1 MGSRK
6 ETKSVG
12 SQVEDARD
20 EVSDDANDDDPLR
33 RLSPIDLVDAQP
45 TKQDKAYVTFSL
57 FCAQIAVVNS
67 RAPIMDYRCEGRN
80 KKVGEIRGDVGAIR

>member
-33 RLSPIDLVDAQP
+33 RLSPIDLV
-45 TKQDKAYVTFSL
+45 
-57 FCAQIAVVNS
+57 N
-67 RAPIMDYRCEGRN
+67 RRN
-80 KKVGEIRGDVGAIR
+80 KTRPTSRSACSARR